1 MRIISITVNVI
12 CMIICALLGFL
23 YISKRKISTKEN
35 SIYDALL
42 VCNIISLIL
51 ELIFYLTSWTNKN
64 DVYVSII
71 EKSYFAANSVWM
83 FLHTLY
89 IIIITGTNFKNKFEK
104 WTFRTKK
111 KLTLSLMIIITLLVL
126 LLPVQNIYENGF
138 LVSSTGASPSFMFLS
153 CFGLILI
160 DIIMVFISRKKIEK
174 SKIIPLVVF
183 ILLIFAEFIL
193 SMFGFQILLITF
205 PMTLVSFL
213 MYHTIENPDVK
224 MIEQLNIAKEQAD
237 KANKAKS
244 EFLSNMSHEIRTPL
258 NAIVGF
264 SQALKE
270 EDIPESAKDEVND
283 IIMASESLDI
293 SKIESG
299 KLEIINTEYNT
310 KKLFDDL
317 VSLTKARL
325 GDKPL
330 DFRISIDAD
339 LPPYLYGDYV
349 RLKQIILNLLTN
361 AVKYTKEGYI
371 ELKVSTVKKD
381 GICRIITSVE
391 DSGIGIENSKIDK
404 LFTKFE
410 RFDLE
415 KNITIEGTGLGL
427 AITKKLVDLMNGKI
441 VVQSIYGKGSRFT
454 VVIDQR
460 IVDKIV
466 TNVETETIEK
476 FIEVD
481 ATNKKILVVDDNKV
495 NLKVAARL
503 LKEYNADVTQVDNG
517 YECIQKIRSGEVFD
531 LILLDDMMPKMS
543 GVETL
548 KHLKEDSNYSIPT
561 VALTANAI
569 SGMREKYLNDGF
581 DDYLSKPIDKKEL
594 NRVIIKFLDK
604 K

>member
-1 MRIISITVNVI
+1 M
-12 CMIICALLGFL
+12 
-23 YISKRKISTKEN
+23 
-35 SIYDALL
+35 
-42 VCNIISLIL
+42 
-51 ELIFYLTSWTNKN
+51 TSWTNKN

-283 IIMASESLDI
+283 IIMASESLLDIVNGILDI

-391 DSGIGIENSKIDK
+391 DSGIGIENSKLDK